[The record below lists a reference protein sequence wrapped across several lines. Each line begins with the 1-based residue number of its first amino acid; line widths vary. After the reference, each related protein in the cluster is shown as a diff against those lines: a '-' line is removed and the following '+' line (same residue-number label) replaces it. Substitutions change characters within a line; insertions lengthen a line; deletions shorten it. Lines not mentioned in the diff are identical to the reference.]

1 MCVRVLVCWMSL
13 EDVKNVQIIIIMIII
28 KIIKFYQQV
37 GKECTKTGQQADAK
51 EANNFG
57 EKYGNGEIITEKPN
71 R

>member
-1 MCVRVLVCWMSL
+1 MCAGFGLLDEFRGCKKCANNNNN
-13 EDVKNVQIIIIMIII
+13 DYN